1 MEHRRE
7 ARERRHEMGM
17 RASVQAKAASTPA
30 AVPRDMRSRR
40 MPGPGQGTGS
50 RDTLPAA
57 DQDCAAATSAYSS
70 I

>member
-17 RASVQAKAASTPA
+17 MASVQAKAAGTPA
-30 AVPRDMRSRR
+30 AAPRDTRSGR
-40 MPGPGQGTGS
+40 MPGPDKTTGS
-50 RDTLPAA
+50 RDTRPAV